1 MAAESIDSKP
11 SGPAFQAPLD
21 LSFEASLIFS
31 KLIAG
36 VYASLH
42 PINVLVAG
50 VALLLVVGVDTWLPG
65 APELAIENLAAASA
79 TEVPGNVVP
88 APGLFERIGT
98 TTNPLVIASELM
110 QPWADLVHSRF
121 WRQAMICL
129 GALLVWSWAGT
140 MICRS
145 VAMRIGRVDHQWLD
159 VVRFAN
165 QHFLDSLF
173 SILIPLAA
181 VVGLAIPLMVMG
193 WLLVWDWTSI
203 LGAPLAALG
212 SVFGLLIGVVLLGLF
227 LAWPLM
233 FPAIAFEGRDSF
245 ESISRAYAY
254 VMQRPIHACLI
265 ALAAIAIGS
274 VTGTVIEWFCSLSAN
289 GYVWALSWGANAA
302 NADRLSELLAV
313 PNAEASGIA
322 QYWAGPLLRTS
333 QAGFSFL
340 ARAAGYSM
348 FWGLASGAYLLLR
361 RYLDQT
367 PVDEVCRPGQA
378 TLKPLDT

>member
-1 MAAESIDSKP
+1 MATESIDSKP
-11 SGPAFQAPLD
+11 SGPAYQAPFD
-21 LSFEASLIFS
+21 LSFEVSLIFS

-42 PINVLVAG
+42 PINVLIAG
-50 VALLLVVGVDTWLPG
+50 VALFLVIGVDAWLPG
-65 APELAIENLAAASA
+65 APELATENLADAKA
-79 TEVPGNVVP
+79 TEVPGKFVP
-88 APGLFERIGT
+88 EFPIFERVGT
-98 TTNPLVIASELM
+98 TTNPLVIASELTH
-110 QPWADLVHSRF
+110 PWADLVRGRF
-121 WRQAMICL
+121 WRQAVICL
-129 GALLVWSWAGT
+129 WALLVWSWAGT

-145 VAMRIGRVDHQWLD
+145 IALRIGRIDHQWLD

-181 VVGLAIPLMVMG
+181 VVALAIPLMATG

-212 SVFGLLIGVVLLGLF
+212 SVLGLLIGVVLLGLF

-254 VMQRPIHACLI
+254 VMQRPIHACVI

-289 GYVWALSWGANAA
+289 GHAWALSWGANAA
-302 NADRLSELLAV
+302 HADRLSELLAA
-313 PNAEASGIA
+313 PTTPAPAIA
-322 QYWAGPLLRTS
+322 QYWSGPWLRTS
-333 QAGFSFL
+333 QEGFSFL

-367 PVDEVCRPGQA
+367 PVDEIYRPGQS